1 MVKKLIDAG
10 YEKQLL
16 LSLDM
21 PASKRLSANGGTG
34 YSHLIK
40 VFLPML
46 IKLGVT
52 DKQIKQITVNN
63 PVNVLAI

>member
-1 MVKKLIDAG
+1 
-10 YEKQLL
+10 
-16 LSLDM
+16 M
-21 PASKRLSANGGTG
+21 PASKRLAANGGTG

-63 PVNVLAI
+63 PVSVLAI